1 MSGRGCPHH
10 NAMENYPLLNDF
22 LKILA
27 VSIPVSFLF
36 QRLRFPSIV
45 GFLVTGVIVGPY
57 GAGLI
62 ADTVAVRQLADIG
75 VVLLLFTIG
84 LEFSLG
90 QLLSGSLK
98 IFTITIGQILLTTLL
113 TVSISS
119 IIHVPL
125 RSAIFLGLLFSLSS
139 TAIVFKILTDRAE
152 IDAPHGRIC
161 TGILLFQDLL
171 AIPIILVLPSFG
183 GGSVDFLQ
191 LGRQL
196 LIALAAVAGLFVAS
210 RYFVPLLLKQVIRI
224 RDHDVFLLT
233 ILFICLGT
241 AQASAH
247 MGTSLAIG
255 AFIAGLVIS
264 ESVYSHQILSDFLPF
279 RNTFNAIFF
288 ISVGMLLNLPEFLQ
302 RWPFHV
308 GLTALVLVIKVAALI
323 AVLMLG
329 KFNFRISWKA
339 AFSLAQVGEFSFL
352 IADHSNH
359 YHILPADI
367 YQAFLAASVLTMFV
381 TPFLFLSAE
390 PLGRKI
396 QSIFSRKSSW
406 NTDDE
411 LASPERQDHL
421 IIIGFG
427 LNGKNLS
434 RVVRDIGIPFVV
446 VELSDALIREAQQ
459 QSIPVLFGDATSN
472 EVLHKAGAEHAKMA
486 VVAISDAS
494 ATRRCVAN
502 LRALNADLLIAVRTR
517 YVAEMESLIQL
528 GANIVIPEE
537 FETSIEIF
545 ARVLQQYQVPDHLI
559 DQQIAIIRSD
569 SYGMLRGLSLTQ
581 ERLMKFS
588 ELFLKSTI
596 AQIVVDENSP
606 AKRKSL
612 TDLNLRHQTG
622 ATIIAIIRGEEAFS
636 NPGADFVIEKDDLLV
651 LWGAHAQLAAAH
663 QLLGSGGPR

>member
-1 MSGRGCPHH
+1 
-10 NAMENYPLLNDF
+10 MESYPLLNDF

-27 VSIPVSFLF
+27 VSIPVSFIF

-57 GAGLI
+57 GARLI
-62 ADTVAVRQLADIG
+62 SDTLAVRQLADIG

-84 LEFSLG
+84 LEFSLR

-98 IFTITIGQILLTTLL
+98 ILSITIGQIFVTTIL
-113 TVSISS
+113 TVGVSS
-119 IIHVPL
+119 LIHLPL
-125 RSAIFLGLLFSLSS
+125 GSAIFLGLLFSLSS
-139 TAIVFKILTDRAE
+139 TAIVLKLLSDRAE
-152 IDAPHGRIC
+152 IDAPHGRIA
-161 TGILLFQDLL
+161 TSILLFQDLL
-171 AIPIILVLPSFG
+171 AIPIMLVLPSFG
-183 GGSVDFLQ
+183 GHSVDLLQ
-191 LGRQL
+191 VAKQL
-196 LIALAAVAGLFVAS
+196 LTAFIAVGVLFIAANYL
-210 RYFVPLLLKQVIRI
+210 VPLLLKQIIRI

-241 AQASAH
+241 AHATSH
-247 MGTSLAIG
+247 MGVSLAIG

-302 RWPFHV
+302 RLRFDVW
-308 GLTALVLVIKVAALI
+308 LTLLVLGIKIAALML
-323 AVLMLG
+323 VLLLG
-329 KFNFRISWKA
+329 KFNFRISWKT

-352 IADHSNH
+352 IADHSTQFN
-359 YHILPADI
+359 ILPENI
-367 YQAFLAASVLTMFV
+367 YQSFLASSVLTMFA
-381 TPFLFLSAE
+381 TPFLFLAAE
-390 PLGRKI
+390 PIGRKI
-396 QSIFSRKSSW
+396 QALFSRSGSW
-406 NTDDE
+406 KTE
-411 LASPERQDHL
+411 EGAAAPERKDHL

-446 VELSDALIREAQQ
+446 VELSDALVREAQELN
-459 QSIPVLFGDATSN
+459 IPVLFGDATSK
-472 EVLHKAGAEHAKMA
+472 EVLHKSGAEHAKMA

-494 ATRRCVAN
+494 ATRRCVAI
-502 LRALNADLLIAVRTR
+502 LHALNPDLLIAVRTR
-517 YVAEMESLIQL
+517 YVAEMETLTEL

-596 AQIVVDENSP
+596 AQVLVDEQSL
-606 AKRKSL
+606 AKGKSL
-612 TDLNLRHQTG
+612 KDLDLRHQTG
-622 ATIIAIIRGEEAFS
+622 ATIIAIIRADQAYS
-636 NPGADFVIEKDDLLV
+636 NPDADFMIDKDDLLV

-663 QLLGSGGPR
+663 QLLETAGKR